1 MHVRFANAGKKI
13 VLMISEPKGAAH
25 LRAVNLFVTAGRP
38 AGPPLQKTGVIYV
51 CDKNLAGDG
60 LLLEV
65 TLQTEGLVSFVQHAL
80 IDRSVRRMAD
90 NASLTQRLVLED
102 KRTPLV
108 GVTLETGFVLTQQR
122 GTATH
127 NRLHAARFATFDRA
141 SLVRVMATGTTH
153 LSLEHRMVIRQ
164 LESRTHFQV
173 ALEAGVW
180 RFARVHDGV
189 CPTAA
194 CDMKTARPVTRFA
207 AGVLGVLAGG
217 F

>member
-1 MHVRFANAGKKI
+1 
-13 VLMISEPKGAAH
+13 
-25 LRAVNLFVTAGRP
+25 
-38 AGPPLQKTGVIYV
+38 
-51 CDKNLAGDG
+51 
-60 LLLEV
+60 LLLEMAFDTKRRV
-65 TLQTEGLVSFVQHAL
+65 AFVQQAL
-80 IDRSVRRMAD
+80 VDGAVWRMAD
-90 NASLTQRLVLED
+90 DASLTQRLVLED
-102 KRTPLV
+102 KRAPLV

-122 GTATH
+122 GPATH

-141 SLVRVMATGTTH
+141 SFVRVMATGTTH
-153 LSLEHRMVIRQ
+153 LSLEHWMVIRQ

-180 RFARVHDGV
+180 RFARIHDGV

-217 F
+217 L